1 MNKYLLDRTSQT
13 GFNTFS
19 SYKKKNRHYVSTMLI
34 IRDRSQQCS
43 EQLLSII
50 FDELTKPIKKINS
63 Q

>member
-19 SYKKKNRHYVSTMLI
+19 NNKKKNRDYVSTMLI